1 MIHVKLH
8 EISND
13 RLKAIVKERKEKE
26 PHKGWNKQNVIADL
40 IDKAALGETKWTIKN
55 YIKIGGCTIL

>member
-8 EISND
+8 DISNE

-40 IDKAALGETKWTIKN
+40 IEKAKPGETK
-55 YIKIGGCTIL
+55 

>member
-8 EISND
+8 DISNE

-26 PHKGWNKQNVIADL
+26 PHKGWNKQNVVADL
-40 IDKAALGETKWTIKN
+40 IDKAAPGETK
-55 YIKIGGCTIL
+55 